1 MLGHAHLD
9 ISPQRYREHREKFL
23 LVPPDG
29 GTNKKGSAL
38 KSKTNTDQSV
48 DVNEGIFAY
57 R

>member
-9 ISPQRYREHREKFL
+9 ILPQRHREHREKFL